1 MTPTLYLQGAAL
13 QPFAGKPAPTK
24 PACAVG
30 LVQAGLPANGVQ
42 RPQMNH
48 LAPIWH
54 TFCNH
59 RGKQRSGALHKNN
72 EKVSLMD
79 NATSL
84 PTGAA
89 IAPAAEKTTASRLKS
104 IFSGSIGN
112 MVEWYDWYVYAAF
125 SLYFAKAF
133 FPAGDTTAQL
143 LNTAAIFAVG
153 FLMRPIGG
161 WLMGLY
167 ADRKGRK
174 AALMASVLLMCGGS
188 LLIALT
194 PGYETI
200 GVAAPILLVF
210 ARLLQGLSV
219 GGEYGTSATYLSE
232 MASKE
237 RRGFFSSFQYVTL
250 ISGQLIAL
258 AVLIILQQTL
268 TTEQLYAWGWR
279 VPFVIGALCAVVA
292 LYLRRGMEETAS
304 VTKKEKSKESLMRTL
319 MRHPKE
325 LMTVVGLTMGGTLAF
340 YTYTTYMQK
349 YLVNTVGM
357 SISDSTTISAA
368 TLFLFMCLQ
377 PVIGGLSDK
386 IGRRPILI
394 AFGVLGTLF
403 TVPILSTLHTVQT
416 WWGAFFLIMAA
427 LIIVSGYTSINAVV
441 KAELFPTEI
450 RALGVGLPYA
460 LTVSIFGGTAEYV
473 ALWFKS
479 NGMETGFYWYVTGCI
494 ACSLL
499 VYATMKDTKHHSRIT
514 TD

>member
-1 MTPTLYLQGAAL
+1 MQASPTLPGAETTA
-13 QPFAGKPAPTK
+13 AP
-24 PACAVG
+24 
-30 LVQAGLPANGVQ
+30 
-42 RPQMNH
+42 
-48 LAPIWH
+48 
-54 TFCNH
+54 
-59 RGKQRSGALHKNN
+59 
-72 EKVSLMD
+72 
-79 NATSL
+79 
-84 PTGAA
+84 
-89 IAPAAEKTTASRLKS
+89 KTTANRLKS
-104 IFSGSIGN
+104 IFSGSVGN

-125 SLYFAKAF
+125 SLYFAQVF
-133 FPAGDTTAQL
+133 FPKDDLTAQL

-174 AALMASVLLMCGGS
+174 AALMASVLLMCFGS
-188 LLIALT
+188 LVIALT
-194 PGYETI
+194 PSYETI
-200 GVAAPILLVF
+200 GVGAPILLVI
-210 ARLLQGLSV
+210 ARLMQGLSV

-232 MASKE
+232 MATKE

-258 AVLIILQQTL
+258 AVLIVLQQTL
-268 TTEQLYAWGWR
+268 TEEQLLAWGWR

-292 LYLRRGMEETAS
+292 LWLRRGMEETAS
-304 VTKKEKSKESLMRTL
+304 FTQKKDKPQESLMRTL

-325 LMTVVGLTMGGTLAF
+325 LLTVVGLTMGGTLAF

-357 SISDSTTISAA
+357 SKADSTMISAA

-377 PVIGGLSDK
+377 PVIGALSDK

-403 TVPILSTLHTVQT
+403 TVPILTTLHTIET

-460 LTVSIFGGTAEYV
+460 LTVSIFGGTAEFI

-479 NGMETGFYWYVTGCI
+479 IGMESGYYWYVTACI

-499 VYATMKDTKHHSRIT
+499 VYVFMKDTRKHSRIE

>member
-1 MTPTLYLQGAAL
+1 MDNSST
-13 QPFAGKPAPTK
+13 
-24 PACAVG
+24 
-30 LVQAGLPANGVQ
+30 LPAGSVSA
-42 RPQMNH
+42 
-48 LAPIWH
+48 AP
-54 TFCNH
+54 
-59 RGKQRSGALHKNN
+59 K
-72 EKVSLMD
+72 
-79 NATSL
+79 
-84 PTGAA
+84 
-89 IAPAAEKTTASRLKS
+89 EKTTSSRIKS
-104 IFSGSIGN
+104 IFSGSVGN

-133 FPAGDTTAQL
+133 FPKGDTTAQL

-174 AALMASVLLMCGGS
+174 AALMASVLLMCFGS
-188 LLIALT
+188 LVIALS

-200 GVAAPILLVF
+200 GVWAPVLLVF

-232 MASKE
+232 MATKE

-258 AVLIILQQTL
+258 GVLIVLQQTL
-268 TTEQLYAWGWR
+268 TEEQLYSWGWR

-292 LYLRRGMEETAS
+292 LYLRRGMEETES
-304 VTKKEKSKESLMRTL
+304 FKKVKVKPKESAMRTL

-325 LMTVVGLTMGGTLAF
+325 LLTVVGLTMGGTLAF

-368 TLFLFMCLQ
+368 TLFLFMCIQ
-377 PVIGGLSDK
+377 PLVGALSDK

-403 TVPILSTLHTVQT
+403 TVPILTTLHTITT

-460 LTVSIFGGTAEYV
+460 LTVSIFGGTAEYI

-479 NGMETGFYWYVTGCI
+479 AGMETGYYWYVTACI
-494 ACSLL
+494 ACSLA
-499 VYATMKDTKHHSRIT
+499 VYATMKDTRKHSRIE

>member
-1 MTPTLYLQGAAL
+1 MDNSST
-13 QPFAGKPAPTK
+13 
-24 PACAVG
+24 
-30 LVQAGLPANGVQ
+30 LPAGAVSA
-42 RPQMNH
+42 
-48 LAPIWH
+48 AP
-54 TFCNH
+54 
-59 RGKQRSGALHKNN
+59 K
-72 EKVSLMD
+72 
-79 NATSL
+79 
-84 PTGAA
+84 
-89 IAPAAEKTTASRLKS
+89 EKTTSSRIKS
-104 IFSGSIGN
+104 IFSGSVGN

-133 FPAGDTTAQL
+133 FPKGDTTAQL

-174 AALMASVLLMCGGS
+174 AALMASVLLMCFGS
-188 LLIALT
+188 LVIALS

-200 GVAAPILLVF
+200 GVWAPILLVF

-232 MASKE
+232 MATKE

-258 AVLIILQQTL
+258 GVLIVLQQTL
-268 TTEQLYAWGWR
+268 TEEQLYSWGWR

-292 LYLRRGMEETAS
+292 LYLRRGMEETES
-304 VTKKEKSKESLMRTL
+304 FKKTRVKPKESAMRTL
-319 MRHPKE
+319 LRHPKE

-368 TLFLFMCLQ
+368 TLFLFMCIQ
-377 PVIGGLSDK
+377 PLVGALSDK

-403 TVPILSTLHTVQT
+403 TVPILTTLHTITT

-460 LTVSIFGGTAEYV
+460 LTVSIFGGTAEYI

-479 NGMETGFYWYVTGCI
+479 AGMETGYYWYVTACI
-494 ACSLL
+494 ACSLF
-499 VYATMKDTKHHSRIT
+499 VYATMKDTRKHSRIE

>member
-1 MTPTLYLQGAAL
+1 MDNSST
-13 QPFAGKPAPTK
+13 
-24 PACAVG
+24 
-30 LVQAGLPANGVQ
+30 LPAGSV
-42 RPQMNH
+42 P
-48 LAPIWH
+48 
-54 TFCNH
+54 
-59 RGKQRSGALHKNN
+59 
-72 EKVSLMD
+72 
-79 NATSL
+79 AT
-84 PTGAA
+84 PK
-89 IAPAAEKTTASRLKS
+89 EKTTSSRIKS
-104 IFSGSIGN
+104 IFSGSVGN

-133 FPAGDTTAQL
+133 FPKGDTTAQL

-174 AALMASVLLMCGGS
+174 AALMASVLLMCFGS
-188 LLIALT
+188 LVIALS

-200 GVAAPILLVF
+200 GVWAPILLVV

-232 MASKE
+232 MATKE

-258 AVLIILQQTL
+258 GVLIVLQQTL
-268 TTEQLYAWGWR
+268 TEEQLYSWGWR

-292 LYLRRGMEETAS
+292 LYLRRGMEETES
-304 VTKKEKSKESLMRTL
+304 FKKTKVKPKESAMRTL
-319 MRHPKE
+319 LRHPKE

-368 TLFLFMCLQ
+368 TLFLFMCIQ
-377 PVIGGLSDK
+377 PLVGGLSDK

-403 TVPILSTLHTVQT
+403 TVPILTTLHTITT

-460 LTVSIFGGTAEYV
+460 LTVSIFGGTAEYI

-479 NGMETGFYWYVTGCI
+479 AGMETGYYWYVTACI
-494 ACSLL
+494 ACSLA
-499 VYATMKDTKHHSRIT
+499 VYATMKDTRKHSRIE